1 MMKLQ
6 LNNFKMEQKQVQ
18 WSAAHEED
26 NSRRKACLEHH
37 HNTNKNHFKTLNYD
51 RKNSKKNS

>member
-6 LNNFKMEQKQVQ
+6 LNNFKMQQKQVQ
-18 WSAAHEED
+18 LSASHEED
-26 NSRRKACLEHH
+26 NSRRKACLD
-37 HNTNKNHFKTLNYD
+37 TNKNHFKTLNYD